1 MIDGEPVVKLPPR
14 ELSLVKQQFSK
25 QEQTFYAELQKE
37 SAAKFKVCPAFRTS
51 VTDDPGQIV

>member
-25 QEQTFYAELQKE
+25 QEQSFYAQLQKE
-37 SAAKFKVCPAFRTS
+37 SAAKFKVHRIYYILKNRQT
-51 VTDDPGQIV
+51 VMTH